1 MLAATV
7 SMLVLGRRVVK
18 MIDLVILQHLKA
30 RLDVPVYFEFP
41 AEPPAFFVLLN
52 LENNPR
58 VDLIDS
64 AILVASSY
72 APTAY
77 ETAVLNASV
86 KSALDSL
93 AEIPCISAS
102 RRGGDYPA
110 FDLARKKYRYQAV
123 QNITYYEE

>member
-1 MLAATV
+1 
-7 SMLVLGRRVVK
+7 
-18 MIDLVILQHLKA
+18 MIDLVVKQHLEN
-30 RLDVPVYFEFP
+30 RLDVPIYFEFP
-41 AEPPAFFVLLN
+41 ADPPASFVLLN

-58 VDLIDS
+58 EDLIDS

-86 KSALDSL
+86 KHVLDSL
-93 AEIPCISAS
+93 AELSCISAS
-102 RRGGDYPA
+102 KRGGDYPA
-110 FDLARKKYRYQAV
+110 FDTAHKKYRYQAV